1 MGNLALRAIKP
12 IEKILIANRGEIA
25 CRVIRTA
32 RRLGIRTVAVYSDAD
47 KDSLHVSM
55 ADEAYNIGPPAASQS
70 YLCKDKIIQIAKSSG
85 AQAIHPGYGFLSENT
100 EFAEQCSETGVIF
113 IGPPASAIRDMGIK
127 STSKAIMT
135 AAGVPVVEGY
145 HGEDQSNAKLKEE
158 AARIGYPVMIK
169 AVRGGG
175 GKGMRIAKNE
185 AEFEDQLES
194 ARTEG
199 LKSFG
204 DDIMLLEKFVEMPR
218 HVEVQVFGD
227 QHGNYVYLFE
237 RDCSV
242 QRRHQKIIEEAP
254 APGLSEEVRKSLGKA
269 AVKAAAAV
277 NYVGAGTVEFIMDKN
292 QNFYFM
298 EMNTRLQVEHPVTE
312 MITDTDLVEWQI
324 RENLKFKG
332 HAFEARIYAED
343 PNNAFMPGAG
353 PLLHLSTPEPDKD
366 TRIETGVRQG
376 DEVSVHYDPM
386 IAKLVVWSQD
396 RTSAL
401 RRVRKAL
408 SEYHV
413 LGLGTNI
420 QFLQDLAGHP
430 SFEAE
435 ITIGVSSNP
444 DGSYSVK
451 VMDVEHHVTA
461 DLQKENGKLKLVCNI
476 DGKISSAHVILQ
488 GDSLHIFSM
497 EGKQELK
504 LPTPQF
510 MMAHGIGGGADDA
523 VAPMPGVIEKVLVS
537 PGTQVEEGD
546 PLVVMIAMK
555 MEYIIRAP
563 KAGLIEK
570 VFYQQGNT
578 VTKGAALV
586 HFKEES
592 ESKSSS
598 DSE

>member
-1 MGNLALRAIKP
+1 
-12 IEKILIANRGEIA
+12 
-25 CRVIRTA
+25 
-32 RRLGIRTVAVYSDAD
+32 
-47 KDSLHVSM
+47 
-55 ADEAYNIGPPAASQS
+55 
-70 YLCKDKIIQIAKSSG
+70 
-85 AQAIHPGYGFLSENT
+85 
-100 EFAEQCSETGVIF
+100 
-113 IGPPASAIRDMGIK
+113 
-127 STSKAIMT
+127 
-135 AAGVPVVEGY
+135 
-145 HGEDQSNAKLKEE
+145 
-158 AARIGYPVMIK
+158 
-169 AVRGGG
+169 
-175 GKGMRIAKNE
+175 
-185 AEFEDQLES
+185 
-194 ARTEG
+194 
-199 LKSFG
+199 
-204 DDIMLLEKFVEMPR
+204 
-218 HVEVQVFGD
+218 
-227 QHGNYVYLFE
+227 
-237 RDCSV
+237 
-242 QRRHQKIIEEAP
+242 
-254 APGLSEEVRKSLGKA
+254 
-269 AVKAAAAV
+269 
-277 NYVGAGTVEFIMDKN
+277 
-292 QNFYFM
+292 
-298 EMNTRLQVEHPVTE
+298 

-324 RENLKFKG
+324 RVAAGEELPIKQENLKFKG

-430 SFEAE
+430 SFEAGHVHTDFIPQHYNDLFPARTVSSSALCQAALTLILNE
-435 ITIGVSSNP
+435 QNKNKERSQNSLDPFSPFSLCLAARMNSYIKRQITLQDGKNKITIGVSSNP

-586 HFKEES
+586 HFKEE